1 MNELSIEEQ
10 AIAKGLAMEVV
21 LLALM
26 RERRDDPTF
35 WDRIERVMAE
45 VLARTAS
52 QPYRNVPLMADA
64 AQDFLDAWR
73 DIAGSDPAK
82 PAPPGTPPSAPR

>member
-1 MNELSIEEQ
+1 MSELSIEEQ

-35 WDRIERVMAE
+35 WDRIERIMAV

-52 QPYRNVPLMADA
+52 EPYRNVPLMADA
-64 AQDFLDAWR
+64 TQDYLDLWR
-73 DIAGSDPAK
+73 DIAGADPAR
-82 PAPPGTPPSAPR
+82 PAPP